1 MEKTKTTKT
10 PKKDKTTKA
19 PSGPRRSRPKPY

>member
-1 MEKTKTTKT
+1 MKKKTTTKKQKT
-10 PKKDKTTKA
+10 ETAPA